1 MSVTT
6 VALGEVAT
14 LQAGIGFPPALQ
26 GRSDGDFPFAKV
38 GDISRCGR
46 SEFSVLSTADHYIDE
61 SDVAQLRAKPIPVGS
76 VLFAKI
82 GEAIRQNHRVI
93 AGRPLLID
101 NNAMAAIPSERIDSR
116 FLYHYLKTVDFYALA
131 PATTV
136 PALRKSEL
144 DGIRVPFFP
153 LEEQRRIAAILD
165 QAETLRTQRRTAL
178 ALQGSL
184 TQSLF
189 LDMFGDPV
197 ANPKGWQA
205 RELQDVVKQDTIVT
219 YGIVQAGEE
228 FPGGIPY
235 IRTGDIVDGSIRLS
249 GLRHTDPEI
258 AAKFARSRVEEN
270 EIVMSIRATVG
281 TTALVPVELSGAN
294 LTQGTARIAPGADV
308 HFQYL
313 LYFLRSDATQQWIER
328 QVKGAT
334 FREITLGRLRELP
347 VLVPP
352 LLLQQTFATRIASIE
367 ALKTT
372 HRRALAALDAL
383 FASLQQRAFAGAL

>member
-26 GRSDGDFPFAKV
+26 GRSEGDFPFAKV

-46 SEFSVLSTADHYIDE
+46 SECSVLSTADHYIDE
-61 SDVAQLRAKPIPVGS
+61 SDVAQLRAKPVPAGS

-82 GEAIRQNHRVI
+82 GEAIRQNHRVM

-144 DGIRVPFFP
+144 EGIRVPFFP

-165 QAETLRTQRRTAL
+165 RAETLRTQRRTAL
-178 ALQGSL
+178 ALLDSL

-189 LDMFGDPV
+189 LDMFGDPATNSRKWPV
-197 ANPKGWQA
+197 KRLKDLGQVITGGTPPSSKEGMFDGPIPFITPGDLESEEPVRRSVTEAGAKEVN
-205 RELQDVVKQDTIVT
+205 VV
-219 YGIVQAGEE
+219 
-228 FPGGIPY
+228 
-235 IRTGDIVDGSIRLS
+235 
-249 GLRHTDPEI
+249 
-258 AAKFARSRVEEN
+258 
-270 EIVMSIRATVG
+270 RA
-281 TTALVPVELSGAN
+281 
-294 LTQGTARIAPGADV
+294 
-308 HFQYL
+308 
-313 LYFLRSDATQQWIER
+313 
-328 QVKGAT
+328 GAT
-334 FREITLGRLRELP
+334 LVCCIGATIGKVGIAQKDSAFNQQLNAVVWGNHISDNYGYEVMRFFKPTIISWGASTTLPILKKSSFEQIEIP
-347 VLVPP
+347 VPP
-352 LLLQQTFATRIASIE
+352 VPLQELFTDRLKHISNLKGLHKSALLGFDNLFNALQS
-367 ALKTT
+367 
-372 HRRALAALDAL
+372 
-383 FASLQQRAFAGAL
+383 RAFAGEL

>member
-383 FASLQQRAFAGAL
+383 FASLQQRAFAGQL